1 MHLEKNWTWDCD
13 HLKTSNLSADNFKN
27 TSPRWVNTWAHDTV
41 IWYWS
46 AGTLFWQLSIDQ
58 NIVSNKYALS
68 VFLCSQTSKSMRLN
82 IVRDLV
88 KQLTGQRTASK

>member
-1 MHLEKNWTWDCD
+1 MNEKKIKLEPAIIWKLVTCQRI
-13 HLKTSNLSADNFKN
+13 TSKN
-27 TSPRWVNTWAHDTV
+27 TWPRWVDTWARDTV
-41 IWYWS
+41 KWYWS

-58 NIVSNKYALS
+58 NIDVQYVCIISL
-68 VFLCSQTSKSMRLN
+68 TSKSMRLN